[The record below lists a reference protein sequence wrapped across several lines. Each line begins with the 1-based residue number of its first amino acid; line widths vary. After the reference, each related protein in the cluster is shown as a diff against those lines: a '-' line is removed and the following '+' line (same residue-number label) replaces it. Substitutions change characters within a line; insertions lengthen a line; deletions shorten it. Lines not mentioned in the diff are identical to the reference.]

1 MAGFI
6 EFTFLFAE
14 PDEAEAF
21 INDCA
26 PLDYQAELQPF
37 DGADDRW
44 AWLVSILAPLQPGS
58 AALTAAEVS
67 LRSLARRHD
76 GHYAGWA

>member
-1 MAGFI
+1 MAQMTAGV
-6 EFTFLFAE
+6 A
-14 PDEAEAF
+14 
-21 INDCA
+21 
-26 PLDYQAELQPF
+26 
-37 DGADDRW
+37 GGH
-44 AWLVSILAPLQPGS
+44 ILAPLQPGS